1 MSIYSR
7 TKINQVLH
15 EVLSSSN
22 IDSDLDK
29 QCIQRNFND
38 GDLEKYKHRLKAIG
52 FESINGP
59 VLDAG
64 CGFGQWSIVLRDL
77 NSKVIGT
84 KAGGIVGLGF
94 CNGTEEVGTITNCS
108 NTLTISG
115 SQSGGNRSQ
124 SIFSHNL

>member
-29 QCIQRNFND
+29 QYIQRNFND

-59 VLDAG
+59 ILDAG
-64 CGFGQWSIVLRDL
+64 CGFGQ
-77 NSKVIGT
+77 
-84 KAGGIVGLGF
+84 
-94 CNGTEEVGTITNCS
+94 
-108 NTLTISG
+108 
-115 SQSGGNRSQ
+115 
-124 SIFSHNL
+124 